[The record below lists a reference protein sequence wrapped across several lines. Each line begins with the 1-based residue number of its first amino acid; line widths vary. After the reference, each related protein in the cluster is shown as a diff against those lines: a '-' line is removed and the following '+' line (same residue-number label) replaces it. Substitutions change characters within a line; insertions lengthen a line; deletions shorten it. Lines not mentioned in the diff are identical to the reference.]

1 MIQPLRKF
9 SVYLA
14 EEIMACYPE
23 QLSFRPYPVLAMTT
37 NDEGEGEGEDLVLLA
52 NNKAKF
58 TWISLDE
65 CTLASIDD

>member
-37 NDEGEGEGEDLVLLA
+37 NDEGEDLVLLA